1 MKKAKSIFMT
11 LCGTMMTGFAIGTFL
26 TPNKVV
32 GGGASGV
39 STILYHT
46 FGISPGLSFFVINLV
61 FLLLGLRVLGKQFIV
76 KTLIGITL
84 LSVFTEIFSYI
95 PIETENLFLAVLFG
109 GALYGLGIGMSFA
122 AGASTGGTDIIGRI
136 IQTKF
141 SHVPIGKMLLFVD
154 GVIIMVSFVVF
165 RNLELTL
172 YGIAALFIS
181 SFSIDFIIGKLNVSR
196 LVFVVTD
203 RGEEIANRLVT
214 TSPRGV
220 TLIPV
225 HGVYSNEPK
234 QMLFCALKESE
245 VAEFQKKILEIDEGA
260 FIVFAESQRI
270 KGNGFYLYQ

>member
-1 MKKAKSIFMT
+1 M
-11 LCGTMMTGFAIGTFL
+11 
-26 TPNKVV
+26 
-32 GGGASGV
+32 
-39 STILYHT
+39 
-46 FGISPGLSFFVINLV
+46 
-61 FLLLGLRVLGKQFIV
+61 

-84 LSVFTEIFSYI
+84 LSVWTEVFNLI
-95 PIETENLFLAVLFG
+95 PIYTENLFLSVVFG
-109 GALYGLGIGMSFA
+109 GGLYGLGIGMSFA

-154 GVIIMVSFVVF
+154 GVIILVSLIVF
-165 RNLELTL
+165 RNPELTL
-172 YGIAALFIS
+172 YGILTLLVS
-181 SFSIDFIIGKLNVSR
+181 SFAIDYIIGAFNVSR
-196 LVFVVTD
+196 LVFVITD
-203 RGEEIANRLVT
+203 RGEEIGKYLVS

-225 HGVYSNEPK
+225 HGVYSDTDK

-245 VAEFQKKILEIDEGA
+245 VAAFQKKILELDAGA